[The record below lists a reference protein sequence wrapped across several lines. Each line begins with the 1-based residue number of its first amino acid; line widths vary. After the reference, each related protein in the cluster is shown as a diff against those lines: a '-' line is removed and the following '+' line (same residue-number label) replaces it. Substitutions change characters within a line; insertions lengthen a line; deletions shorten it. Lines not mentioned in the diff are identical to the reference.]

1 MSSLKSLAV
10 VAVLGF
16 VAYTVFF
23 SPKSEQTVDLGQV
36 LDRTKFAIEKYES
49 HAQKLN
55 ATKLT
60 DENMAEFGSFL
71 AQVMNSNPRF
81 YDEEIGIKMRKDAA
95 FQGFTDKNKNGLQE
109 EGENDIF
116 TIEVDGENA
125 RIIASDGSG
134 AASDTRFSGS
144 GILTGLL
151 LGHLLSRQSAA
162 GVKPGSFNNRQTTPR
177 SSFSAPSSALS
188 GARSGGL
195 GSGK

>member
-1 MSSLKSLAV
+1 MSSLKNLAI

-16 VAYTVFF
+16 LAYTFFF
-23 SPKSEQTVDLGQV
+23 SPKSEQTADLGQV
-36 LDRTKFAIEKYES
+36 LDRTMFAIEKYEN

-60 DENMAEFGSFL
+60 DDNMAEFGNFL

-81 YDEEIGIKMRKDAA
+81 YDEELGIKLRKDAA
-95 FQGFTDKNKNGLQE
+95 FQGFADKNKNGTQE
-109 EGENDIF
+109 EGEGDVF
-116 TIEVDGENA
+116 TVEIDSENK
-125 RIIASDGSG
+125 RIIASDGNG
-134 AASDTRFSGS
+134 ASSDTRFSGS
-144 GILTGLL
+144 GLLTGLL
-151 LGHLLSRQSAA
+151 IGHLLSRQRSA

-177 SSFSAPSSALS
+177 SSYRAPSSARS